1 MPKWRLKQLKKRLL
15 KDDNVDDLSEGNGLN
30 KPNET
35 VLAKEIVKI
44 VNKIKSKPIDT
55 SKLLIKSTKDQLS

>member
-1 MPKWRLKQLKKRLL
+1 MPRWRLKQLKKQLL

-35 VLAKEIVKI
+35 VLVKEIVKAI
-44 VNKIKSKPIDT
+44 QKNKSKPIDT
-55 SKLLIKSTKDQLS
+55 SKLLSKSLKD

>member
-35 VLAKEIVKI
+35 VLVKEIVKAI
-44 VNKIKSKPIDT
+44 QKNKSKPIDT
-55 SKLLIKSTKDQLS
+55 SKLLIKSTKD

>member
-35 VLAKEIVKI
+35 VLVKEIVKI

-55 SKLLIKSTKDQLS
+55 SKLLIKSTKD

>member
-15 KDDNVDDLSEGNGLN
+15 KDDNVDDLKEGTGLN

-55 SKLLIKSTKDQLS
+55 SKLLNKSVKD

>member
-15 KDDNVDDLSEGNGLN
+15 KDDNVDDLKEGTGLN

-55 SKLLIKSTKDQLS
+55 SKLLIKSTKD

>member
-1 MPKWRLKQLKKRLL
+1 MPKWKLKQLKKQLL

-35 VLAKEIVKI
+35 VLVKEIVKAI
-44 VNKIKSKPIDT
+44 QKNKSKPIDT
-55 SKLLIKSTKDQLS
+55 SKLLSKSTKD

>member
-35 VLAKEIVKI
+35 VLVKEIVKI

-55 SKLLIKSTKDQLS
+55 SKLLNKSVKD